1 VCRRFFFSTAAGEL
15 EQRFLNPP
23 EDAKPWVYWFWMNG
37 NISEEGI
44 TADLEAMD
52 RIGVGGV
59 LIMNVG
65 LRTPPGP
72 YDFNTPE
79 WRALYSH
86 AAKECVRLG
95 MQMTLHPLDGWAT
108 SGGQWMPPEQSMKM
122 LVWETKE
129 VEGATGG
136 PVRIE
141 QPFTKENFYEDVAV
155 LAFPAPQDD
164 LLQPDRI
171 VVNGKP
177 DGVLFDGNLG
187 TGVSGAIDMLAEF
200 DEPVDLSTVVF
211 PREKAWPYHLQA
223 VARTLTTIEVS
234 ADGTRFEPVSE
245 FDFNVAIDNGDHFSL
260 TVSFPTRA
268 AKAVRIRMDNKRSN
282 VQIPEIELRSEPR
295 VDLWEVK
302 SSLARERNHG
312 GETFIIDAAPRPG
325 AIEGVDPSQV
335 IDLTDRIAADGTLDW
350 NVPPRRWRIVRAGMT
365 STGKHTAPAT
375 HAGSGLE
382 ADKMNK
388 EAIRHHWSSFGKG
401 MVEENNI
408 SAGNPIWSVHTDS
421 WESQV
426 HTWGTG
432 FQKEFEKR
440 RGYSMTPWMPVLT
453 IGAIIGSA
461 EESERFLWD
470 YRRTAADLIAENY
483 YGEMKRQANESGLL
497 FQSEAAGRQMFMY
510 DPLNY
515 AAQTDIYVGEF
526 WMVGNVRADCKIASS
541 AANTYGRPFAAA
553 EAWTSGNG
561 GLRDAPFDWKPLGDH
576 AFTVGINRVIIHRY
590 AMQPFNNVEPG
601 MTFGPYGINFERT
614 QTFWENGGKAWVS
627 YLTRCQSLLQ
637 TGTFVADVI
646 HYIGHDAPNYLG
658 HRDELWNPVPPGY
671 DFDGCNLE
679 ILQRLQ
685 VEADGMLA
693 LPSGM
698 RYRVLLLPNREHMTL
713 EAIREVERLVQAG
726 AVVVGPKPLR
736 TPGLHNHVRN
746 DAELAAIAGRVWG
759 NVDGQSV
766 TENRYVSGRVIY
778 GLSLE
783 SVLEAMVPPD
793 FDYSAP
799 ANALVRYIH
808 RKTDEGDVYFVANGN
823 KEMAF
828 DAVLR
833 FRVTDRH
840 PELWDPSTGA
850 IRKVDAW
857 RVVNGVTELPVH
869 FDPAGSWFVVFR
881 EAAQPPS
888 GLDANLFDPAG
899 SSPSIETNAFKNFTM
914 AFWLKSSAPLDIPPP
929 GTPGVPVAGQNYAV
943 YPAPG
948 HEVWGGTDAGVGISA
963 GKDGLIVIA
972 HGTRYF
978 ASPLIHGVDLS
989 EWTHVAVTAQDN
1001 AMTLYVNGESVA
1013 QATAPGRTLHA
1024 SIGVEHTRGV
1034 AAFKGQAEAFFQS
1047 SETLHADA
1055 IRALMRRTAQE
1066 GAVDTGIELSGPWI
1080 VSFPP
1085 GRQAPEQIEL
1095 PELISWTEHPDDG
1108 VKYFSGTATYR
1119 KAFSLSM
1126 VDGCWLM
1133 VAGEHPLQLSNST
1146 TQQLFLDLGE
1156 VKEIAEVKLN
1166 GTSLGILWKPPFKV
1180 DITGALVAGEN
1191 TLEVKVTN
1199 LWPNRLIGD
1208 EKLHPDPSLDY
1219 MQIGGIWGVGPH
1231 RTIPQWVRDG
1241 GSSPVGRTT
1250 WILNKFYSADSPLLP
1265 SGLLG
1270 PVRLTTQQEVPVKCS
1285 RLRVGE

>member
-1 VCRRFFFSTAAGEL
+1 MYIKIFVYALYVWLIMIKMGSYKEIKMKRIFKTILFGLLVAHSAQAFSVVLSKSKDTTDLQE
-15 EQRFLNPP
+15 RFLNPP
-23 EDAKPWVYWFWMNG
+23 EAAKPWVFWFWMNG
-37 NISEEGI
+37 NVTEEGI

-52 RIGVGGV
+52 RIGIGGA
-59 LIMNVG
+59 LMMNVG
-65 LRTPPGP
+65 LRTPAGP

-79 WRALYSH
+79 WRNLYSH

-95 MQMTLHPLDGWAT
+95 MKLTLHPLDGWAT
-108 SGGQWMPPEQSMKM
+108 SGGQWMSPEQSMKI
-122 LVWETKE
+122 LVWNSVD
-129 VEGATGG
+129 VEGSANH
-136 PVRIE
+136 PVQLE
-141 QPFTKENFYEDVAV
+141 QPFTKEGFYEDVAV
-155 LAFPAPQDD
+155 LAFPAPADD
-164 LLQPDRI
+164 PLQPDRVTI
-171 VVNGKP
+171 NGQPNK
-177 DGVLFDGNLG
+177 VLFDGNMK
-187 TGVSGAIDMLAEF
+187 TGIGGAIDVLAEF

-211 PREKAWPYHLQA
+211 ARESTWPYSLQA
-223 VARTLTTIEVS
+223 TARTPATIEVS
-234 ADGTRFEPVSE
+234 ADGANFATVSE
-245 FDFNVAIDNGDHFSL
+245 FDYNVAIDNGGHFSL
-260 TVSFPTRA
+260 TASFPTRL
-268 AKAVRIRMDNKRSN
+268 AKAVRIRMDNKRSD
-282 VQIPEIELRSEPR
+282 VQITEIELRAAPR
-295 VDLWEVK
+295 VNLWEVK

-312 GETFIIDAAPRPG
+312 GETFILDAAPRPG
-325 AIEGVDPSQV
+325 EIEGVDPAQV
-335 IDLTDRIAADGTLDW
+335 IDLTGKIAGDGTLDW
-350 NVPPRRWRIVRAGMT
+350 NVPPGRWRIVRTGMT

-388 EAIRHHWSSFGKG
+388 EAIRHHWNSFGKG
-401 MVEENNI
+401 IVEENNI
-408 SAGNPIWSVHTDS
+408 AAGNPIWSVHTDS

-432 FQKEFEKR
+432 FQEEFETR
-440 RGYSMTPWMPVLT
+440 RGYSMIPWMPVLT
-453 IGAIIGSA
+453 TGAIIGSA

-470 YRRTAADLIAENY
+470 YRRTVADLIAENY
-483 YGEMKRQANESGLL
+483 YGEMRRQANGSGLL

-526 WMVGNVRADCKIASS
+526 WMVGDVRPDCKIASS
-541 AANTYGRPFAAA
+541 AAHTYGRPFAAA

-561 GLRDAPFDWKPLGDH
+561 SLNDAPFNWKPLGDH

-590 AMQPFNNVEPG
+590 CMQPFKPVEPG

-614 QTFWENGGKAWVS
+614 QTFWENGGKAWVN

-658 HRDELWNPVPPGY
+658 QRDELWNPVPAGY

-679 ILQRLQ
+679 ILRQLE
-685 VEADGMLA
+685 VEADGTLA

-698 RYRVLLLPNREHMTL
+698 RYRVLLLPNREHMVI
-713 EAIREVERLVQAG
+713 EAAREVERLANAG
-726 AVVVGPKPLR
+726 ATIVGKKPLR
-736 TPGLHNHVRN
+736 TPGLKDGQAK
-746 DAELAAIAGRVWG
+746 DAELAGITARVW
-759 NVDGQSV
+759 D
-766 TENRYVSGRVIY
+766 RV
-778 GLSLE
+778 LDRPLE
-783 SVLEAMVPPD
+783 EVLNELAPPD
-793 FDYSAP
+793 FDYAAP

-808 RKTDEGDVYFVANGN
+808 RRANKEDFYFVANGN
-823 KEMAF
+823 KEMAIET
-828 DAVLR
+828 VLR
-833 FRVTDRH
+833 FRVTDRR

-857 RVVNGVTELPVH
+857 RVVKGVTELPVH

-881 EAAQPPS
+881 EAAQPPA
-888 GLDANLFDPAG
+888 GLDPGLFDPAG

-914 AFWLKSSAPLDIPPP
+914 ALWLKSSAQLNLPDL
-929 GTPGVPVAGQNYAV
+929 GTPSVPAAGQNYAV

-948 HEVWGGTDAGVGISA
+948 HEVWGKPDAGVGISA
-963 GKDGLIVIA
+963 GKNGLIVIA
-972 HGTRYF
+972 HGERYF

-989 EWTHVAVTAQDN
+989 DWTHVAVTAQDN

-1013 QATAPGRTLHA
+1013 QSTAPSRTLHA

-1034 AAFKGQAEAFFQS
+1034 APFKGQAEAFFQS

-1055 IRALMRRTAQE
+1055 IRALMRRTALE
-1066 GAVDTGIELSGPWI
+1066 DTVDTGQELSGPWT

-1085 GRQAPEQIEL
+1085 DKQAPDSIEL
-1095 PELISWTEHPDDG
+1095 PELISWTDHPDDG

-1119 KAFSLSM
+1119 SEFQVSSFKFP
-1126 VDGCWLM
+1126 V
-1133 VAGEHPLQLSNST
+1133 
-1146 TQQLFLDLGE
+1146 FLDLGE

-1166 GTSLGILWKPPFKV
+1166 GKSLGILWKPPFKV
-1180 DITGALVAGEN
+1180 DVSGALVVGEN
-1191 TLEVKVTN
+1191 TLEIKVTN

-1219 MQIGGIWGVGPH
+1219 MQIGGIWGVGPQK
-1231 RTIPQWVRDG
+1231 TIPQWVRDG

-1270 PVRLTTQQEVPVKCS
+1270 PVRLVEGQ
-1285 RLRVGE
+1285 